1 MTEIDRVPHLVCED
15 RGVVREI
22 GVTDPTLL
30 GIDDNPAL
38 SDDPGFFVSP
48 FRTRDAKHSRGSAK
62 ELLHD
67 PRIGV
72 IDDINAA
79 AILSCDDLPRCS
91 CGVYIGQSDRS
102 KVADDLS
109 LKRRCRYVRPLLCC
123 ERNDLISLFVRNRSA
138 GGWRNDLERT
148 VIGVDLERRR
158 DVPTERDP
166 LLRGTKS
173 KRRDE

>member
-30 GIDDNPAL
+30 GVDDNPTL

-48 FRTRDAKHSRGSAK
+48 FRARDAKHGGGSAK

-79 AILSCDDLPRCS
+79 AILSCDDLTRRS
-91 CGVYIGQSDRS
+91 GGVYIGQPDRS
-102 KVADDLS
+102 KVADDL
-109 LKRRCRYVRPLLCC
+109 RP
-123 ERNDLISLFVRNRSA
+123 ER
-138 GGWRNDLERT
+138 
-148 VIGVDLERRR
+148 
-158 DVPTERDP
+158 
-166 LLRGTKS
+166 
-173 KRRDE
+173 

>member
-30 GIDDNPAL
+30 GVDYNPTL
-38 SDDPGFFVSP
+38 SDDPGFIVSP
-48 FRTRDAKHSRGSAK
+48 FRTRDAKYIGGSAK

-79 AILSCDDLPRCS
+79 AILSCDDLTRCS
-91 CGVYIGQSDRS
+91 CGVYIGQTDRS

-109 LKRRCRYVRPLLCC
+109 LKRRSRHVRPLLGR
-123 ERNDLISLFVRNRSA
+123 ERND
-138 GGWRNDLERT
+138 
-148 VIGVDLERRR
+148 
-158 DVPTERDP
+158 
-166 LLRGTKS
+166 
-173 KRRDE
+173 